1 MSLAVE
7 ELAKTTKG
15 KQALAIE
22 AYAKALRSLPTIIC
36 DNAGYDSAELV
47 QNLRSAIA
55 SGQNDAGLDMNEGD
69 VTSMDEEGIN
79 ECYRVKEQALH
90 SASEAAEMI
99 LRVDVVSKAR
109 GEVEVVISFLIRI
122 PSAIWKRVSK
132 C

>member
-1 MSLAVE
+1 MALAVE

-22 AYAKALRSLPTIIC
+22 AYARALRSLPTIIC

-47 QNLRSAIA
+47 QNLRSEIA
-55 SGQNDAGLDMNEGD
+55 GGNASCGLDMTNGD
-69 VTSMDEEGIN
+69 VTSMEEEGIY

-99 LRVDVVSKAR
+99 LRVDEIVRCAPR
-109 GEVEVVISFLIRI
+109 QREG
-122 PSAIWKRVSK
+122 
-132 C
+132 

>member
-22 AYAKALRSLPTIIC
+22 AYAQALRSIPTIIA

-47 QNLRSAIA
+47 QNLRSEIA
-55 SGQNDAGLDMNEGD
+55 SGKTDSGLDMNNGG
-69 VTSMDEEGIN
+69 VISMKEQGIN
-79 ECYRVKEQALH
+79 ECYRVKEQALT

-99 LRVDVVSKAR
+99 LRVDEIVRCAPR
-109 GEVEVVISFLIRI
+109 
-122 PSAIWKRVSK
+122 KREG
-132 C
+132 